1 MHWIYLSPHFDD
13 IALSCGG
20 LVWEQTQSGEMVSI
34 WTICAG
40 SPATQPLSGFA
51 KSLHSRWEADEGAM
65 TVRREE
71 DKRAN
76 QRLGAVTTH
85 LSILDAIYRHSA
97 IDGTP
102 LYTSDAELFG
112 EFRAEDSGLVVE
124 LHADLR
130 KSLPEDCE
138 LVCPLAL
145 GGHVDHQL
153 VKLAAQSLDQRTWY
167 YADFPYVLQF
177 EGAKEGFATGMKQKI
192 FPVSEA
198 GLKIWGEAAA
208 EHRSQISTFWSD
220 IIEMQKAIHQH
231 WAKVNGVI
239 LWRQT

>member
-40 SPATQPLSGFA
+40 RPPTHPLSDFA
-51 KSLHSRWEADEGAM
+51 KSLQSRWEADEGAV
-65 TVRREE
+65 TLRREE

-76 QRLGAVTTH
+76 QRLGAKTTH
-85 LSILDAIYRHSA
+85 LSILDAIYRHSP

-112 EFRAEDSGLVVE
+112 ELRAEDFGLVE
-124 LHADLR
+124 DLQADLR

-153 VKLAAQSLDQRTWY
+153 VKLAVQSLAQRRWY

-177 EGAKEGFATGMKQKI
+177 EGAKEDFTTGMNQKI
-192 FPVSEA
+192 FPVSGA
-198 GLKIWGEAAA
+198 GLKVWGEAAA

-220 IIEMQKAIHQH
+220 IIEMQEAIHEH
-231 WAKVNGVI
+231 WAKAKGVK